1 MNFHKRPSWYIQ
13 VVRQNH
19 GHEYMKMTPVEDQ
32 PTKVVAFRD
41 AQWKT
46 QWLVIGLAF
55 LFLWR
60 CTVFVDYKW
69 FSQLPWWL
77 LLMVTGLIPQAFL
90 LLFPIITR
98 NPRQL
103 YSFGFPTKT
112 SCLRE
117 FGVAVLVVIITSI
130 VLGAINALINYVSP
144 GTSLTPDIFKNMAV
158 SSNHMYVYFLLLFS
172 FTFAPIAEET
182 FFRGFLYNSFRARM
196 PWIIA
201 ILIQC
206 LIFGFGHF
214 FGGMHAIV
222 AFFLGVLL
230 TVIYEWRKT
239 LVTPIFVHAGIN
251 FVASLGVVFMMVAH
265 ANSPVIGVSCDLN
278 STACVIR
285 QIASDSAAEAADL
298 RVEDIITAFNS
309 VPIRNFQHLSEN
321 VRLHKPGDKISIT
334 INRAGT
340 VFEVSVVLRS
350 RGKP

>member
-1 MNFHKRPSWYIQ
+1 
-13 VVRQNH
+13 
-19 GHEYMKMTPVEDQ
+19 MKTSPAEDQ

-46 QWLVIGLAF
+46 QWLVVGLVV
-55 LFLWR
+55 LLLWR
-60 CTVFVDYKW
+60 CTAFVDHKW
-69 FSQLPWWL
+69 LSQLPWWL

-98 NPRQL
+98 NPHQHH
-103 YSFGFPTKT
+103 SFGFPTKT

-117 FGVAVLVVIITSI
+117 FGIAILVVVVAMI
-130 VLGAINALINYVSP
+130 VLAAVNVLINYVSP

-158 SSNHMYVYFLLLFS
+158 SSNHMYVYLLLLFS

-201 ILIQC
+201 VLIQC

-222 AFFLGVLL
+222 AFVLGVLL
-230 TVIYEWRKT
+230 TVIYEWGKT
-239 LVTPIFVHAGIN
+239 LITPIFVHAGIN

-265 ANSPVIGVSCDLN
+265 ANNPVIGVSCDQN

-285 QIASDSAAEAADL
+285 QIAPDSAAEAANL
-298 RVEDIITAFNS
+298 RVDDIITVFNG
-309 VPIRNFQHLSEN
+309 VLIRNSQHLGEN
-321 VRLHKPGDKISIT
+321 VRLYKPGDEVPIT
-334 INRAGT
+334 INRVGT
-340 VFEVSVVLRS
+340 VFEVNIVLRK
-350 RGKP
+350 REKP